1 MIEASHA
8 PTAPRRRDSGFSLA
22 EVLVAVAL
30 LAVIMLALFSL
41 LSLGVQRAYS
51 GRKMT
56 ESSMLAQ
63 TVMERV
69 NVYESHLILTTNT
82 ALSTI
87 TQTWTK
93 TPTGITPT
101 APGGSTFQAT
111 EQTAIRTMLQNATEL
126 QVYADRPA
134 TLNVTMTAMPAG
146 RTFANA
152 SLVRIQVDLT
162 WFEWGTRRREIRL
175 QALNLRT
182 TP

>member
-1 MIEASHA
+1 
-8 PTAPRRRDSGFSLA
+8 
-22 EVLVAVAL
+22 VLVAVAL

-56 ESSMLAQ
+56 ESTMLAQ

-69 NVYESHLILTTNT
+69 NTYEPHLALTANT
-82 ALSTI
+82 GLETV

-93 TPTGITPT
+93 TPSGVTPA
-101 APGGSTFQAT
+101 APGGSTFQDT
-111 EQTAIRTMLQNATEL
+111 EQIAIRAMLENATEL

-134 TLNVTMTAMPAG
+134 TLTVTMTAVPDVAPG
-146 RTFANA
+146 GPRTFATA
-152 SLVRIQVDLT
+152 SLVRVVVDLT

-175 QALNLRT
+175 QALNLPT